1 MDVGQIQVANSGLQ
15 GAFDSGIKAAID
27 NDLVGTNQ
35 MCFNFWRTP
44 CNDNRSEEEFHQ
56 NKIIIMMII
65 CESDV

>member
-44 CNDNRSEEEFHQ
+44 CNNNGSGKELKFD
-56 NKIIIMMII
+56 
-65 CESDV
+65 